1 MLRNIEK
8 NHLATSHRASGRLA
22 TSQRASGH
30 VTSMRSPWVKALFEI
45 ASPEI
50 YLYHFDHQ
58 IYYKMLFIC
67 QNTPFKFTVGKVAR
81 NWNLWSVQM
90 QPSP

>member
-1 MLRNIEK
+1 MLRDVEK
-8 NHLATSHRASGRLA
+8 NQLATSHRASGQLA

-58 IYYKMLFIC
+58 IYYKMLIYMSEYTF
-67 QNTPFKFTVGKVAR
+67 
-81 NWNLWSVQM
+81 
-90 QPSP
+90 